1 MHNTESNARQVPEMS
16 DTITQQET
24 NVSEDGITL
33 DELRQ

>member
-1 MHNTESNARQVPEMS
+1 MQGQVPEMS